1 MKENNPLSPH
11 IQIYNW
17 HISSL
22 ISISHRITGIINIIL
37 ITLIC
42 LWTALLLLGDIN
54 YELIQKFF
62 ETFFGKFLIMGTVWS
77 FSFQILSEI
86 RHLFWDLGL
95 GFELKT
101 SNITG
106 LLVIFGSFVL
116 TILIFTLGS
125 SVILMPLMLW
135 FLFNLVSYYDKSYDE
150 VLLFFTS
157 QPTKFLFSLFIIF
170 AYFYSS
176 LSISEVFEDYIE
188 SEKLKYVANRLLYL
202 FAIII
207 PISTLLLLFKLSL

>member
-1 MKENNPLSPH
+1 M
-11 IQIYNW
+11 
-17 HISSL
+17 
-22 ISISHRITGIINIIL
+22 INATKKWI
-37 ITLIC
+37 
-42 LWTALLLLGDIN
+42 
-54 YELIQKFF
+54 
-62 ETFFGKFLIMGTVWS
+62 FLKI
-77 FSFQILSEI
+77 
-86 RHLFWDLGL
+86 
-95 GFELKT
+95 
-101 SNITG
+101 
-106 LLVIFGSFVL
+106 
-116 TILIFTLGS
+116 S
-125 SVILMPLMLW
+125 SVILVPLMLW

-207 PISTLLLLFKLSL
+207 PISILLLLFKLSL